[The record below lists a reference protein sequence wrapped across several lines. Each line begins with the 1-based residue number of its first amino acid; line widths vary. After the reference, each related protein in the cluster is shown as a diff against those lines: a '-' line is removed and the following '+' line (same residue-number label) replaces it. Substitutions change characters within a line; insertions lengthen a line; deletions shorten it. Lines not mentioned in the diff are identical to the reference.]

1 MSETNKSSSRWQRFL
16 DNDIVYSF
24 FTTPG
29 AIIAAS
35 ITFIAITAAFAAPI
49 IAPYNPFDP
58 AQISLWDGKLPPAWA
73 DGGSPAYL
81 LGTDNQGRDMLSTI
95 LYGGRIS
102 ILVGIAA
109 VFLGML
115 LGVTLGVISGY
126 FGGLTDTIIMR
137 IADVQL
143 TIPGILVAIL
153 INGIGRA
160 ALPFAA
166 PIIAPY
172 NPFDPAQISLWDGKL
187 PPAWA
192 DGGSPAYLLGTDNQ
206 GRDMLS
212 TILYGGRISIL
223 VGIAAVF
230 LGMLLGV
237 TLGVI
242 SGYFGG
248 LTDTIIMRIADVQL
262 TIPGILVAILI
273 NGIGRAAL
281 PLELREEFAIYV
293 VIVAI
298 GLTDWPQFARV
309 ARGATLVEAEKE
321 YVQAAKLIGL
331 PKFTIILRH
340 ILPNTLRPV
349 LVIATIGLALAII
362 AEATLSFL
370 GQGIP
375 PTTPSLGTLIR
386 VGNEFLFSGLWWIT
400 FFPAIALIILVFSVN
415 LLGDWMRDA
424 LNPKLR

>member
-1 MSETNKSSSRWQRFL
+1 MGVHNLAKINHSKSRWQRFL

-35 ITFIAITAAFAAPI
+35 ITLIAITAAFAAPL

-58 AQISLWDGKLPPAWA
+58 AQISLWDGKLPPAWT
-73 DGGSPAYL
+73 DGGS
-81 LGTDNQGRDMLSTI
+81 S
-95 LYGGRIS
+95 
-102 ILVGIAA
+102 
-109 VFLGML
+109 
-115 LGVTLGVISGY
+115 
-126 FGGLTDTIIMR
+126 
-137 IADVQL
+137 
-143 TIPGILVAIL
+143 
-153 INGIGRA
+153 
-160 ALPFAA
+160 
-166 PIIAPY
+166 
-172 NPFDPAQISLWDGKL
+172 
-187 PPAWA
+187 
-192 DGGSPAYLLGTDNQ
+192 AYLLGTDNQ

>member
-1 MSETNKSSSRWQRFL
+1 MAVQEPDKKRWARLL
-16 DNDIVYSF
+16 DNDVVYSF

-29 AIIAAS
+29 AIIAAI
-35 ITFIAITAAFAAPI
+35 ITFTAVAAAFSAPV

-58 AQISLWDGKLPPAWA
+58 SQISLWDGKLPPAWVE
-73 DGGSPAYL
+73 GGSSAYL

-102 ILVGIAA
+102 ILVGLAA
-109 VFLGML
+109 VSLGML

-126 FGGLTDTIIMR
+126 LGGIVDTVIMR
-137 IADVQL
+137 L
-143 TIPGILVAIL
+143 
-153 INGIGRA
+153 
-160 ALPFAA
+160 
-166 PIIAPY
+166 
-172 NPFDPAQISLWDGKL
+172 
-187 PPAWA
+187 
-192 DGGSPAYLLGTDNQ
+192 
-206 GRDMLS
+206 
-212 TILYGGRISIL
+212 
-223 VGIAAVF
+223 
-230 LGMLLGV
+230 
-237 TLGVI
+237 
-242 SGYFGG
+242 
-248 LTDTIIMRIADVQL
+248 ADVQL

-281 PLELREEFAIYV
+281 PLELRDDFAIYV

-321 YVQAAKLIGL
+321 YVQSARVIGL
-331 PKFTIILRH
+331 PRWLIITRH
-340 ILPNTLRPV
+340 ILPNTLRPI

-362 AEATLSFL
+362 GEATLSFL

-400 FFPAIALIILVFSVN
+400 LFPAVSLVVLVFAVN

>member
-1 MSETNKSSSRWQRFL
+1 MGVHNLAKTDHSKSRWQRFL

-24 FTTPG
+24 LTTPG

-35 ITFIAITAAFAAPI
+35 ITLIAITAAFAAPL

-58 AQISLWDGKLPPAWA
+58 AQISLWDGKLPPAWT
-73 DGGSPAYL
+73 DGGSSAYL

-115 LGVTLGVISGY
+115 LGVTLGV
-126 FGGLTDTIIMR
+126 
-137 IADVQL
+137 V
-143 TIPGILVAIL
+143 
-153 INGIGRA
+153 
-160 ALPFAA
+160 
-166 PIIAPY
+166 
-172 NPFDPAQISLWDGKL
+172 
-187 PPAWA
+187 
-192 DGGSPAYLLGTDNQ
+192 
-206 GRDMLS
+206 
-212 TILYGGRISIL
+212 
-223 VGIAAVF
+223 
-230 LGMLLGV
+230 
-237 TLGVI
+237 

>member
-1 MSETNKSSSRWQRFL
+1 MVKSNQTRSRWQRFL

-35 ITFIAITAAFAAPI
+35 ITLIAITATFAAPL

-58 AQISLWDGKLPPAWA
+58 AQISLWDGKLPPAWI
-73 DGGSPAYL
+73 DGGS
-81 LGTDNQGRDMLSTI
+81 S
-95 LYGGRIS
+95 
-102 ILVGIAA
+102 
-109 VFLGML
+109 
-115 LGVTLGVISGY
+115 
-126 FGGLTDTIIMR
+126 
-137 IADVQL
+137 
-143 TIPGILVAIL
+143 
-153 INGIGRA
+153 
-160 ALPFAA
+160 
-166 PIIAPY
+166 
-172 NPFDPAQISLWDGKL
+172 
-187 PPAWA
+187 
-192 DGGSPAYLLGTDNQ
+192 AYLLGTDNQ

>member
-1 MSETNKSSSRWQRFL
+1 MGVHNLAKTEHSKSRWQRFL

-35 ITFIAITAAFAAPI
+35 ITLIAITAAFAAPL

-58 AQISLWDGKLPPAWA
+58 AQISLWDGKLPPAWT
-73 DGGSPAYL
+73 DGGS
-81 LGTDNQGRDMLSTI
+81 S
-95 LYGGRIS
+95 
-102 ILVGIAA
+102 
-109 VFLGML
+109 
-115 LGVTLGVISGY
+115 
-126 FGGLTDTIIMR
+126 
-137 IADVQL
+137 
-143 TIPGILVAIL
+143 
-153 INGIGRA
+153 
-160 ALPFAA
+160 
-166 PIIAPY
+166 
-172 NPFDPAQISLWDGKL
+172 
-187 PPAWA
+187 
-192 DGGSPAYLLGTDNQ
+192 AYLLGTDNQ